1 MNHFKFFFGLLFFIL
16 TGISNAQ
23 VGLGTTSPATSSVLD
38 ITSTTKGFL
47 APRMT
52 TSERNAIA
60 SPAEGLLIYNTDELN
75 LNGFSLSTG
84 WKVLASAFKSKTIAT
99 SDTTNSI
106 VDTTVS
112 GMTIIPLNV
121 NNLAIN
127 PLPGTY
133 LVTFNS
139 ECHNVNA
146 LPALVL
152 ATFSI
157 CVNGVPVPDS
167 VRNFTSK
174 EAQHEVALQT
184 IVTVSKDQIIEVKW
198 HTDSVSNPI
207 VLENR
212 TLTIMKVK

>member
-1 MNHFKFFFGLLFFIL
+1 MNHFKLFFSLLFFIL

-23 VGLGTTSPATSSVLD
+23 VGLGTTSPASSSVLD

-75 LNGFSLSTG
+75 LNAFSQTTG
-84 WKVLASAFKSKTIAT
+84 WKVLASAFKSVTIPT
-99 SDTTNSI
+99 YDTTTSI
-106 VDTTVS
+106 ADTTIS
-112 GMTIIPLNV
+112 GMTLIPLNV
-121 NNLAIN
+121 NNSAIN

-139 ECHNVNA
+139 ECHNLNT

-184 IVTVSKDQIIEVKW
+184 IVTVTKDQMVEVKW
-198 HTDSVSNPI
+198 HTDSVANPI
-207 VLENR
+207 VIENR
-212 TLTIMKVK
+212 TLTLMKVK

>member
-1 MNHFKFFFGLLFFIL
+1 MNHFKLFFGLLFFIL

-121 NNLAIN
+121 NNLA
-127 PLPGTY
+127 G
-133 LVTFNS
+133 
-139 ECHNVNA
+139 C
-146 LPALVL
+146 
-152 ATFSI
+152 SI
-157 CVNGVPVPDS
+157 G
-167 VRNFTSK
+167 
-174 EAQHEVALQT
+174 
-184 IVTVSKDQIIEVKW
+184 
-198 HTDSVSNPI
+198 
-207 VLENR
+207 
-212 TLTIMKVK
+212 